1 MKYLNFN
8 LKNKI
13 MDELD
18 KENENLFN
26 IDIDNIA
33 TILTE
38 IKKEIKIEKE
48 EYEKMKKDLDS
59 ILEYININEGIIT
72 KEQKNDIEHFNQFL
86 KEKED
91 MINLK
96 QNIYEK
102 YSNMKKLVT
111 INHEILKN
119 KQINFKIPDNK
130 SIETL
135 NFADII
141 DFDNMDTNER
151 EIFKMVY
158 EKEFNKPFVEI
169 LNNLVNKKEKKKI
182 LNGLMMKNKNKKK
195 NKKKNKNK

>member
-1 MKYLNFN
+1 
-8 LKNKI
+8 

-59 ILEYININEGIIT
+59 ILEYIKINEGIIT

-135 NFADII
+135 IQ
-141 DFDNMDTNER
+141 ER
-151 EIFKMVY
+151 L
-158 EKEFNKPFVEI
+158 EKTFLLYLKDLDRSFNSI
-169 LNNLVNKKEKKKI
+169 
-182 LNGLMMKNKNKKK
+182 MTKK
-195 NKKKNKNK
+195 NRMVVIKELSKNGI

>member
-1 MKYLNFN
+1 
-8 LKNKI
+8 

-18 KENENLFN
+18 KENEKLFN

-59 ILEYININEGIIT
+59 ILEYIKINEGIIT

-102 YSNMKKLVT
+102 YSNMKKLDEA
-111 INHEILKN
+111 IN
-119 KQINFKIPDNK
+119 KII
-130 SIETL
+130 SYFE
-135 NFADII
+135 
-141 DFDNMDTNER
+141 
-151 EIFKMVY
+151 
-158 EKEFNKPFVEI
+158 
-169 LNNLVNKKEKKKI
+169 KKEDYYTSGSP
-182 LNGLMMKNKNKKK
+182 LVEN
-195 NKKKNKNK
+195 

>member
-1 MKYLNFN
+1 
-8 LKNKI
+8 

-59 ILEYININEGIIT
+59 ILEYIKINEGIIT
-72 KEQKNDIEHFNQFL
+72 KEQKNDIQHFNQFL

-141 DFDNMDTNER
+141 DFDNMDTNEK

-169 LNNLVNKKEKKKI
+169 LNNLENKKEKKKY
-182 LNGLMMKNKNKKK
+182 
-195 NKKKNKNK
+195 

>member
-1 MKYLNFN
+1 
-8 LKNKI
+8 

-18 KENENLFN
+18 KENEKLFN

-59 ILEYININEGIIT
+59 ILEYIKINEGIIT

-141 DFDNMDTNER
+141 DFDNMDTNEK